1 MANRRTI
8 GSEIQRLLRNLAVEV
23 ARDVIEEQRPRITR
37 WVNDRAIPAV
47 RSTAASA
54 ATSARRTVTSI
65 SQRRKRPIHVEA
77 RVGPVEA
84 EPAVEPGPEEAPH
97 DVVAV
102 IKAYRVGMGKAEAR
116 RRIVA
121 ALVAN
126 LSSEQQLEI
135 AREARIDGDGDTPE
149 LDTATIVLTEKQLG
163 ESIQL
168 LLETTPSLVS
178 EESLEILREILEAEP
193 ATDAE

>member
-1 MANRRTI
+1 MAYRRTI

-23 ARDVIEEQRPRITR
+23 ARDVLDEQRPRVIR

-47 RSTAASA
+47 RSTVASA
-54 ATSARRTVTSI
+54 ATSARRTVTTI
-65 SQRRKRPIHVEA
+65 GQRRKRPVHVEA
-77 RVGPVEA
+77 KVGPVEA
-84 EPAVEPGPEEAPH
+84 EPAVEQGPTEAPH
-97 DVVAV
+97 DVAAV
-102 IKAYRVGMGKAEAR
+102 IDAYRAGMSKAEAR

-121 ALVAN
+121 ALAAN

-135 AREARIDGDGDTPE
+135 ARQAGIDDNGDTPE
-149 LDTATIVLTEKQLG
+149 LATATIALTQKQLG

-178 EESLEILREILEAEP
+178 EESLDALREILEAEP
-193 ATDAE
+193 LADAD